1 MRSVPRHAQRD
12 RENSSSPVQTEAA
25 NQQIPAS
32 SLDNSQADGLGTGRI
47 QENHGHPFVSE
58 AHEGKPLIEGIVF
71 TLVILSALVSIMGHT
86 MAATVIISATAI
98 FTGILSLLLQ
108 EHSPWKVRSAPFD
121 AFISIC
127 LGIGLILTY
136 LSIQLLL

>member
-1 MRSVPRHAQRD
+1 MRSVPRHAKRD
-12 RENSSSPVQTEAA
+12 QGNSPSPAQTEAA
-25 NQQIPAS
+25 NHQVSAN
-32 SLDNSQADGLGTGRI
+32 SLDDSQADGLGPDRI
-47 QENHGHPFVSE
+47 QEPHGHPFVSE
-58 AHEGKPLIEGIVF
+58 AHEGKPLMEGIVF
-71 TLVILSALVSIMGHT
+71 TLVVLAALVSIMGHT